1 MLYPLSY
8 GGESHRRQF
17 VSFVRDDGEGYCHSL
32 LHTLNDATPT
42 LLWDDATP
50 LRVASSQRRGSS
62 GGSGVCDAPT
72 DRTRGS
78 TEATDHTTGATIG
91 DRVGITIDGRRPT
104 VSSGTVLNGTHEATG
119 GTGASISLNAARPGR
134 RRGATVSSGARD
146 TRTGAASTATTD
158 TTVGDTTRTLACAA
172 SAVTAETSCARERE
186 ATVASG
192 STRDSLSDVRGRE
205 VRATSVTS
213 ITTVATDA
221 IHAIQTGRTGSTTSR
236 TSCTTE
242 VTDSSRSSG
251 AAIDAHTESTRR
263 TIGTIGRIATVAAVA
278 VGSSNAGRPSAT
290 TDAAATSVAAV
301 STIATGRGQTGDTR

>member
-1 MLYPLSY
+1 LLYPLSY

-32 LHTLNDATPT
+32 VHTLNDATPT

-104 VSSGTVLNGTHEATG
+104 VLYGTHEATG

-290 TDAAATSVAAV
+290 TDAAATPVATV
-301 STIATGRGQTGDTR
+301 STSATGRGQTGDTR